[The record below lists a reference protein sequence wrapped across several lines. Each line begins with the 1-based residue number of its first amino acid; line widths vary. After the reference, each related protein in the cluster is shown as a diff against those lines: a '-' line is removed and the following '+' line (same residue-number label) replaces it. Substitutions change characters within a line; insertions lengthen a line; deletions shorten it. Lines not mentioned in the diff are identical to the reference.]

1 MPDDEYM
8 TDTRISA
15 IALYHDAS
23 SEYPPYPAKVAPE
36 IELYQQVVGGYIEA
50 VNLTL
55 PNGVQAVMFVNE
67 EGKIFNLPPNPLAT
81 SVARQLND
89 GFGDQVIVG
98 NAIVVGVKGCDE
110 ADVPAE
116 VVAAIHQVH
125 NELRIAG
132 YVQTLREQKSE
143 QS

>member
-1 MPDDEYM
+1 
-8 TDTRISA
+8 
-15 IALYHDAS
+15 
-23 SEYPPYPAKVAPE
+23 
-36 IELYQQVVGGYIEA
+36 